1 MTGLNIQQSLGNDQ
15 YPNSITKSNNVLSN
29 HRFNVTNKPN
39 NHKKPGDHNKD
50 REQKDAGNEDED
62 VNLSFT

>member
-15 YPNSITKSNNVLSN
+15 YPNSIPKSNNVLSKN
-29 HRFNVTNKPN
+29 RFNATNKPN